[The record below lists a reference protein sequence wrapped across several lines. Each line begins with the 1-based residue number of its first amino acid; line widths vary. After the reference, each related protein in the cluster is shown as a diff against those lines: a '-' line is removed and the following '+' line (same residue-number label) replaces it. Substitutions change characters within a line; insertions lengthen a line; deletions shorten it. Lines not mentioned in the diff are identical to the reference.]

1 MGQGIGCPE
10 KSRKSEPA
18 LNQSMRKA
26 KDGEEGREEAVERSD
41 KQLRALRGAAD
52 LNNGAIG
59 LYNMGLSCCLNSLL
73 QVFFMNTHFT
83 VILRRI
89 KVPIAHTE
97 QKKSVPYQM
106 LLLLEQMQRSKQRA
120 VYPQELVRCLTL
132 HNLKLFVQ
140 YDAAQLFLSLWNLIK
155 SQITDRQLAD
165 RLTTLYTIRV
175 QEYLVCQKCSFETKR
190 DSNMLTLPLPMF
202 NSCSQRLKTL
212 EDSLHC
218 FFQPEQL
225 TDNNMCLCEQC
236 ERKTPCL
243 QESLTILAS
252 IPPCCTVQLPCLSV
266 PAVITLTGALLHPL
280 LCPCVIG
287 RGRRYMT
294 STCFR
299 GMRLTCLPHTLT
311 LHLKRF
317 YYRKSSWTQKI
328 SYSLPFPQSLDF
340 NQILTQEQCHPDAK
354 EKADWQ
360 YDLFGVVAHSG
371 LASCGHYCAY
381 IWSLTEGRW
390 YCFND
395 SSVCQV
401 SWDDVKCTYGNSH
414 THWSETAYLLVYMR
428 KNPQ

>member
-243 QESLTILAS
+243 Q
-252 IPPCCTVQLPCLSV
+252 
-266 PAVITLTGALLHPL
+266 
-280 LCPCVIG
+280 
-287 RGRRYMT
+287 
-294 STCFR
+294 

>member
-1 MGQGIGCPE
+1 MGQGFGCPE

-26 KDGEEGREEAVERSD
+26 EDGEEGREEAVERGD
-41 KQLRALRGAAD
+41 KKLRALCGVAD

-89 KVPIAHTE
+89 KVPTVDTE

-120 VYPQELVRCLTL
+120 VYPHQLVRCLTL

-155 SQITDRQLAD
+155 SQITDGQLAD

-212 EDSLHC
+212 EDSLCC
-218 FFQPEQL
+218 FFQPELL
-225 TDNNMCLCEQC
+225 TDNNMCLCEHC

-243 QESLTILAS
+243 Q
-252 IPPCCTVQLPCLSV
+252 
-266 PAVITLTGALLHPL
+266 
-280 LCPCVIG
+280 
-287 RGRRYMT
+287 
-294 STCFR
+294 
-299 GMRLTCLPHTLT
+299 GMRLACLPHTLT

-328 SYSLPFPQSLDF
+328 SYCLPFPQSLDF

-354 EKADWQ
+354 EKV
-360 YDLFGVVAHSG
+360 L
-371 LASCGHYCAY
+371 
-381 IWSLTEGRW
+381 
-390 YCFND
+390 
-395 SSVCQV
+395 
-401 SWDDVKCTYGNSH
+401 WDDVKCTYGNSH
-414 THWSETAYLLVYMR
+414 THWGETAYLLVYMR

>member
-1 MGQGIGCPE
+1 
-10 KSRKSEPA
+10 
-18 LNQSMRKA
+18 
-26 KDGEEGREEAVERSD
+26 
-41 KQLRALRGAAD
+41 
-52 LNNGAIG
+52 
-59 LYNMGLSCCLNSLL
+59 MGLSCCLNSLL

-89 KVPIAHTE
+89 KVPTVDTE

-120 VYPQELVRCLTL
+120 VYPHQLVRCLTL

-155 SQITDRQLAD
+155 SQITDGQLVSAD

-212 EDSLHC
+212 EDSLCC
-218 FFQPEQL
+218 FFQPELL
-225 TDNNMCLCEQC
+225 TDNNMCLCEHC

-243 QESLTILAS
+243 QVSELA
-252 IPPCCTVQLPCLSV
+252 
-266 PAVITLTGALLHPL
+266 
-280 LCPCVIG
+280 
-287 RGRRYMT
+287 
-294 STCFR
+294 
-299 GMRLTCLPHTLT
+299 CLPHTLT

-328 SYSLPFPQSLDF
+328 SYCLPFPQSLDF

-354 EKADWQ
+354 EKVRHSHPLHFGEADFL
-360 YDLFGVVAHSG
+360 LF
-371 LASCGHYCAY
+371 Y
-381 IWSLTEGRW
+381 SLTSM
-390 YCFND
+390 
-395 SSVCQV
+395 SS
-401 SWDDVKCTYGNSH
+401 
-414 THWSETAYLLVYMR
+414 
-428 KNPQ
+428 

>member
-1 MGQGIGCPE
+1 MTCPRSQPISDNCVSLGPFVLLKSVCCLVLLMGQGIGCPE
-10 KSRKSEPA
+10 KSRKSELA
-18 LNQSMRKA
+18 LNQSMRKEE
-26 KDGEEGREEAVERSD
+26 DGEEHREEAVERGAQ
-41 KQLRALRGAAD
+41 QLRALRGVAD

-83 VILRRI
+83 MILRRI
-89 KVPIAHTE
+89 RVPIGHAE
-97 QKKSVPYQM
+97 QKESIPYQM
-106 LLLLEQMQRSKQRA
+106 LLLLEQMQHSKQRA
-120 VYPQELVRCLTL
+120 VYPQELVRCLTV

-140 YDAAQLFLSLWNLIK
+140 YDAAHLFLSLWNLIK
-155 SQITDRQLAD
+155 NQITDRELAD
-165 RLTTLYTIRV
+165 RLTTLYTIWV
-175 QEYLVCQKCSFETKR
+175 QEYLVCQKCSFETRR
-190 DSNMLTLPLPMF
+190 DSNMVTLPLPMF
-202 NSCSQRLKTL
+202 NARSQRLKTL

-236 ERKTPCL
+236 ERKTPSL
-243 QESLTILAS
+243 Q
-252 IPPCCTVQLPCLSV
+252 
-266 PAVITLTGALLHPL
+266 
-280 LCPCVIG
+280 
-287 RGRRYMT
+287 
-294 STCFR
+294 
-299 GMRLTCLPHTLT
+299 GMRLTCLPQTLT

-317 YYRKSSWTQKI
+317 CYRKSSWTQKI

-340 NQILTQEQCHPDAK
+340 NQILTQEQFHPDAK

-371 LASCGHYCAY
+371 LASFGHYCAY
-381 IWSLTEGRW
+381 IRSLTEGRW

-414 THWSETAYLLVYMR
+414 FHWGETAYLLVYMR

>member
-18 LNQSMRKA
+18 LNQSMRKVE
-26 KDGEEGREEAVERSD
+26 DGEEGREEAVERGD
-41 KQLRALRGAAD
+41 KQLRALSGAAD

-59 LYNMGLSCCLNSLL
+59 LYDMGLSCCLNSLL
-73 QVFFMNTHFT
+73 QVFFMNIHFT

-89 KVPIAHTE
+89 KVPTVHTE

-155 SQITDRQLAD
+155 SQITDGQLAD

-202 NSCSQRLKTL
+202 NSCSQQLTTL
-212 EDSLHC
+212 EDSLRC

-225 TDNNMCLCEQC
+225 TDSNMCLCEQC

-243 QESLTILAS
+243 Q
-252 IPPCCTVQLPCLSV
+252 
-266 PAVITLTGALLHPL
+266 
-280 LCPCVIG
+280 
-287 RGRRYMT
+287 
-294 STCFR
+294 

-371 LASCGHYCAY
+371 LASFGHYCAY
-381 IWSLTEGRW
+381 IWSLTEGKW

-414 THWSETAYLLVYMR
+414 TRWGETAYLLVYMR

>member
-1 MGQGIGCPE
+1 QL
-10 KSRKSEPA
+10 SPA
-18 LNQSMRKA
+18 
-26 KDGEEGREEAVERSD
+26 V
-41 KQLRALRGAAD
+41 RAPLP
-52 LNNGAIG
+52 LVPTGAIG

-89 KVPIAHTE
+89 KVPTVDTE

-120 VYPQELVRCLTL
+120 VYPHQLVRCLTL

-155 SQITDRQLAD
+155 SQITDGQLAD

-212 EDSLHC
+212 EDSLCC
-218 FFQPEQL
+218 FFQPELL
-225 TDNNMCLCEQC
+225 TDNNMCLCEHC

-243 QESLTILAS
+243 QVSELA
-252 IPPCCTVQLPCLSV
+252 
-266 PAVITLTGALLHPL
+266 
-280 LCPCVIG
+280 
-287 RGRRYMT
+287 
-294 STCFR
+294 
-299 GMRLTCLPHTLT
+299 CLPHTLT

-328 SYSLPFPQSLDF
+328 SYCLPFPQSLDF

-371 LASCGHYCAY
+371 LASFGHYCAY
-381 IWSLTEGRW
+381 IRSLTEGKW

-401 SWDDVKCTYGNSH
+401 
-414 THWSETAYLLVYMR
+414 R
-428 KNPQ
+428 KPDPQLFCFLCCAFF

>member
-1 MGQGIGCPE
+1 
-10 KSRKSEPA
+10 
-18 LNQSMRKA
+18 MRKEE
-26 KDGEEGREEAVERSD
+26 DGEESREQAVKRGG
-41 KQLRALRGAAD
+41 KQLRALHGVAD

-89 KVPIAHTE
+89 RVPIGHAE

-120 VYPQELVRCLTL
+120 VYPQELAHCLTV

-155 SQITDRQLAD
+155 NQITDWELAD
-165 RLTTLYTIRV
+165 RLTRLYTIRV
-175 QEYLVCQKCSFETKR
+175 QEYLICEKCSFETTR
-190 DSNMLTLPLPMF
+190 ESNMLTLPLPMF
-202 NSCSQRLKTL
+202 NSSSQRLKTL
-212 EDSLHC
+212 VGSALQQYAEDSLHC

-236 ERKTPCL
+236 ERKTSCL
-243 QESLTILAS
+243 Q
-252 IPPCCTVQLPCLSV
+252 
-266 PAVITLTGALLHPL
+266 
-280 LCPCVIG
+280 
-287 RGRRYMT
+287 
-294 STCFR
+294 
-299 GMRLTCLPHTLT
+299 GMRLTCLPQTLT

-317 YYRKSSWTQKI
+317 YFKKSTWTQKI
-328 SYSLPFPQSLDF
+328 SYSLPFSQSLDF

-360 YDLFGVVAHSG
+360 YDLFAVVAHSG

-381 IWSLTEGRW
+381 IRSLTDCRW

-401 SWDDVKCTYGNSH
+401 SWDDVKSTYGNSRF
-414 THWSETAYLLVYMR
+414 HWGETAYLLVYMR

>member
-1 MGQGIGCPE
+1 MTCPRSQPISDNCVSLGPFVLLKSLCCPVLLMGQGIGCPE
-10 KSRKSEPA
+10 KSRKSELA
-18 LNQSMRKA
+18 LNQSMREEE
-26 KDGEEGREEAVERSD
+26 DGEERREEAVERGD
-41 KQLRALRGAAD
+41 QQLRALRGVAD

-83 VILRRI
+83 MILRRI
-89 KVPIAHTE
+89 RVPVGHAE
-97 QKKSVPYQM
+97 QKESVPYQM

-120 VYPQELVRCLTL
+120 VYPQELVLCLTV

-140 YDAAQLFLSLWNLIK
+140 YDAAHLFLSLWNLIK
-155 SQITDRQLAD
+155 NQITDRQLAD
-165 RLTTLYTIRV
+165 RLTTLYTIWV
-175 QEYLVCQKCSFETKR
+175 QEYLVCQKCSFETRR
-190 DSNMLTLPLPMF
+190 DSNMVTLPLPMF
-202 NSCSQRLKTL
+202 NAHSQRLKTL

-236 ERKTPCL
+236 ERKTPSL
-243 QESLTILAS
+243 Q
-252 IPPCCTVQLPCLSV
+252 
-266 PAVITLTGALLHPL
+266 
-280 LCPCVIG
+280 
-287 RGRRYMT
+287 
-294 STCFR
+294 
-299 GMRLTCLPHTLT
+299 GMRLTCLPQTLT

-317 YYRKSSWTQKI
+317 CYRKSSWTQKI

-340 NQILTQEQCHPDAK
+340 NQILTQEQFHPDAK

-371 LASCGHYCAY
+371 LASFGHYCAY
-381 IWSLTEGRW
+381 IRSLTEGRW

-414 THWSETAYLLVYMR
+414 FHWGETAYLLVYMR

>member
-18 LNQSMRKA
+18 LNQSMKKA
-26 KDGEEGREEAVERSD
+26 EDGEESREEAVERGD
-41 KQLRALRGAAD
+41 KQLRALHGVAD

-73 QVFFMNTHFT
+73 QVFLMNTHFT

-89 KVPIAHTE
+89 RVPTVPIE

-106 LLLLEQMQRSKQRA
+106 LLLLEQMQCSKRRA
-120 VYPQELVRCLTL
+120 VYPQELVSCLTW

-155 SQITDRQLAD
+155 SQITDEQLAD
-165 RLTTLYTIRV
+165 RLTTLYTIWV
-175 QEYLVCQKCSFETKR
+175 QEYLVCQKCSFETRR
-190 DSNMLTLPLPMF
+190 DSNMLSLPLPMF

-212 EDSLHC
+212 EDSLRC

-243 QESLTILAS
+243 Q
-252 IPPCCTVQLPCLSV
+252 
-266 PAVITLTGALLHPL
+266 
-280 LCPCVIG
+280 
-287 RGRRYMT
+287 
-294 STCFR
+294 

-317 YYRKSSWTQKI
+317 YYKKSSWTQKI

-354 EKADWQ
+354 EK
-360 YDLFGVVAHSG
+360 
-371 LASCGHYCAY
+371 
-381 IWSLTEGRW
+381 
-390 YCFND
+390 
-395 SSVCQV
+395 V

>member
-18 LNQSMRKA
+18 LNQSMKKA
-26 KDGEEGREEAVERSD
+26 EDGEESREEAVERGD
-41 KQLRALRGAAD
+41 KQLRALHGVAD

-73 QVFFMNTHFT
+73 QVFLMNTHFT

-89 KVPIAHTE
+89 RVPTVRIE

-106 LLLLEQMQRSKQRA
+106 LLLLEQMQCSKRRA
-120 VYPQELVRCLTL
+120 VYPQELVSCLTW

-155 SQITDRQLAD
+155 SQITDEQLAD
-165 RLTTLYTIRV
+165 RLTMLYTIWV
-175 QEYLVCQKCSFETKR
+175 QEYLVCQKCSFETRR
-190 DSNMLTLPLPMF
+190 DSNMLSLPLPMF

-212 EDSLHC
+212 EDSLRC
-218 FFQPEQL
+218 FFQPELL

-243 QESLTILAS
+243 Q
-252 IPPCCTVQLPCLSV
+252 
-266 PAVITLTGALLHPL
+266 
-280 LCPCVIG
+280 
-287 RGRRYMT
+287 
-294 STCFR
+294 

-317 YYRKSSWTQKI
+317 YYKKSSWTQKI

-360 YDLFGVVAHSG
+360 YELFGVVAHSG
-371 LASCGHYCAY
+371 LASFGHYCAY
-381 IWSLTEGRW
+381 IRSLTEGKW

>member
-1 MGQGIGCPE
+1 MTCPRSQPISDNCVSLGPFVLLKSLCCPVLLMGQGIGCPE
-10 KSRKSEPA
+10 KSRKSELA
-18 LNQSMRKA
+18 LNQSMRKEE
-26 KDGEEGREEAVERSD
+26 DGEECREEAVERGD
-41 KQLRALRGAAD
+41 QQLRALRGVAD

-59 LYNMGLSCCLNSLL
+59 LYNMGQSCCLNSLL

-83 VILRRI
+83 MILRRI
-89 KVPIAHTE
+89 RVPVGHAE
-97 QKKSVPYQM
+97 QKESVPYQM

-120 VYPQELVRCLTL
+120 VYPQELVLCLTV

-140 YDAAQLFLSLWNLIK
+140 YDAAHLFLSLWNLVK
-155 SQITDRQLAD
+155 NQITDRQLAD
-165 RLTTLYTIRV
+165 RLTTLYTIWV
-175 QEYLVCQKCSFETKR
+175 QEYLVCQKCSFETRR
-190 DSNMLTLPLPMF
+190 DSNMVTLPLPMF
-202 NSCSQRLKTL
+202 NAHSQRLKTL

-236 ERKTPCL
+236 ERKTPSL
-243 QESLTILAS
+243 Q
-252 IPPCCTVQLPCLSV
+252 
-266 PAVITLTGALLHPL
+266 
-280 LCPCVIG
+280 
-287 RGRRYMT
+287 
-294 STCFR
+294 
-299 GMRLTCLPHTLT
+299 GMRLTCLPQTLT

-317 YYRKSSWTQKI
+317 CYRKYSWTQKI

-340 NQILTQEQCHPDAK
+340 NQILTQEQFHPDAK

-371 LASCGHYCAY
+371 LASFGHYCAY
-381 IWSLTEGRW
+381 IRSLTEGRW

-414 THWSETAYLLVYMR
+414 FHWGETAYLLVYMR